1 MSEKSYKNLSLTC
14 SGLQGGSKI
23 MRARYVNVSIH
34 EELAKKIDE
43 YIKRS
48 KNGYRSRAEVVSDA
62 LRRLFDKK
70 L

>member
-1 MSEKSYKNLSLTC
+1 
-14 SGLQGGSKI
+14 